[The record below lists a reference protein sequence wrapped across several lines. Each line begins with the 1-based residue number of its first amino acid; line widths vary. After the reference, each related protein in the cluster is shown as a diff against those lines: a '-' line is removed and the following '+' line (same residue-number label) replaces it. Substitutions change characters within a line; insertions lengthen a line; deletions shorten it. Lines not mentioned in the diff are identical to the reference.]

1 MTATMTA
8 EAGTTQPEVTIER
21 FLEALWGIRV
31 GESRPRL
38 QPDRPQHLRGW
49 RQRLALPDLGNGK
62 GLSWFCDAG

>member
-21 FLEALWGIRV
+21 FLEALWGIRL

-38 QPDRPQHLRGW
+38 QPAIAPYTFEDGVGEWLYRIWGIGD
-49 RQRLALPDLGNGK
+49 QRHAP
-62 GLSWFCDAG
+62 